1 MTISVY
7 QISYYLHDVLPLLSL
22 DGSLHDE
29 QPWQEVDENSPDP
42 GRHQVSLR
50 RSEVDVENH
59 HGDAD
64 TEGVED
70 HGEEDKL
77 AEEGHHQGGGRDDL
91 GQQEEEHSE
100 REQDGDGER
109 DLLARVRGQVEDE
122 HGQERDAH
130 ARDDDVDGVEQR
142 LSPQHLRSRGDQSI

>member
-1 MTISVY
+1 M
-7 QISYYLHDVLPLLSL
+7 LSL

-77 AEEGHHQGGGRDDL
+77 PEERHHQGGGRDDL
-91 GQQEEEHSE
+91 GEEQEEDSE
-100 REQDGDGER
+100 GEEDGN
-109 DLLARVRGQVEDE
+109 
-122 HGQERDAH
+122 
-130 ARDDDVDGVEQR
+130 
-142 LSPQHLRSRGDQSI
+142 